1 MQLIPRVLVKNGW
14 SRADGFR
21 ILAALCAA
29 GVATFPAWIELVKT
43 ILRHEHTRPIVLVP
57 LIAGWLVWV
66 RRPRLRYIRPGE
78 GWPGWI
84 MLAAGAQ
91 FYYMGYYV
99 FGLRSAWYL
108 GAILLVGGAL
118 VVTTGMSIL
127 RQFRPAW
134 LILLMLVPVPL
145 TLAKMIALPI
155 QLAEAHA
162 IRALYSV
169 IGMEVTI
176 FQSAGEHMLTIGS
189 ATLPL
194 DSACKGLATA
204 MSLLLICYG
213 FVFGAPLRMPVRIG
227 LLVLSPVIAVFCSA
241 LALLS
246 TLWVYD
252 ATAYMTAD
260 LVRAVS
266 EWVTLL
272 LAFMLIAAALR
283 VLSWAS
289 VPVYEYHL
297 ASEY

>member
-1 MQLIPRVLVKNGW
+1 MNPIPRVLVKNGW
-14 SRADGFR
+14 TRGDAAR
-21 ILAALCAA
+21 VLAALCAA
-29 GVATFPAWIELVKT
+29 GVATFPAWIELVKS

-66 RRPRLRYIRPGE
+66 RRSRFRYVRPGE
-78 GWPGWI
+78 VWPGWI

-91 FYYMGYYV
+91 FYYMGYYL

-108 GAILLVGGAL
+108 GAILMVGGAL
-118 VVTTGMSIL
+118 VVTTGASVL

-134 LILLMLVPVPL
+134 LVLLLLVPVPL
-145 TLAKMIALPI
+145 TLAQMVALPI

-162 IRALYSV
+162 IGFLYGLVGIDVEIVRSS
-169 IGMEVTI
+169 GTY
-176 FQSAGEHMLTIGS
+176 MLTVGS
-189 ATLPL
+189 AILPL
-194 DSACKGLATA
+194 ESACKGLATA
-204 MSLLLICYG
+204 MSLFLICYG
-213 FVFGAPLRMPVRIG
+213 FVFGAPLRTPVRVG
-227 LLVLSPVIAVFCSA
+227 LLVLSPVIALCCSA
-241 LALLS
+241 LALLC

-252 ATAYMTAD
+252 QAAFMTAD

-272 LAFMLIAAALR
+272 LAFMLIAAVLR
-283 VLSWAS
+283 LLAWAS